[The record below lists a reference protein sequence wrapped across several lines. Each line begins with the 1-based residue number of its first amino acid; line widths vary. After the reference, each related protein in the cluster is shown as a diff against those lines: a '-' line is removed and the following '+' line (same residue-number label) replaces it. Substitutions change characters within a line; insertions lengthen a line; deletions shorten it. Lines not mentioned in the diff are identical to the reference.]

1 MFGYS
6 RLFVNCP
13 VPPNLNGLISH
24 NIQYILNI
32 MKPTE
37 PQANF
42 IERVGRYW
50 ESLSGSRTAGRIL
63 GWLMIC
69 EPDHQSSSDLVAALD
84 VSTGSVSIQIR
95 QLEQVNLVERIT
107 FPGDRASYYRL
118 PDRAWSR
125 LAESELDR
133 MIEMRKL
140 AEAGAELLPDSRPER
155 VTELQAVGQ
164 FFTDEWPLLLDRLN
178 GYLKRETL

>member
-1 MFGYS
+1 
-6 RLFVNCP
+6 
-13 VPPNLNGLISH
+13 
-24 NIQYILNI
+24 

-37 PQANF
+37 AQANF

-50 ESLSGSRTAGRIL
+50 ESLSGTRTAGRIL

-84 VSTGSVSIQIR
+84 VSTGSVSIQVR
-95 QLEQVNLVERIT
+95 QLERLNLVERTT

-125 LAESELDR
+125 LVDSELDR

-140 AEAGAELLPDSRPER
+140 AEAGAELLPESRPER
-155 VTELQAVGQ
+155 VTELKAIGE
-164 FFTDEWPLLLDRLN
+164 FLTDEWPQLMDRLTDH
-178 GYLKRETL
+178 LEKEEL